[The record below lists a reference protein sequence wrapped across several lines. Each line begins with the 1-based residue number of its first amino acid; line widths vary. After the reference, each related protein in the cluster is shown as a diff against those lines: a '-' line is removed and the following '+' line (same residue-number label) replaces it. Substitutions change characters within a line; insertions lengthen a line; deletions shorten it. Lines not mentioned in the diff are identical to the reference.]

1 MDIADIAAER
11 QEIEEARMFAARE
24 KARKTGKSREDCEE
38 CGELIPEDRRMAV
51 EACTLCIH
59 CARSA
64 DLRRLGVR
72 RG

>member
-38 CGELIPEDRRMAV
+38 CGVDIPEARRMAV
-51 EACTLCIH
+51 PGCKLCRD
-59 CARSA
+59 CAQILEIKWGAR
-64 DLRRLGVR
+64 
-72 RG
+72 